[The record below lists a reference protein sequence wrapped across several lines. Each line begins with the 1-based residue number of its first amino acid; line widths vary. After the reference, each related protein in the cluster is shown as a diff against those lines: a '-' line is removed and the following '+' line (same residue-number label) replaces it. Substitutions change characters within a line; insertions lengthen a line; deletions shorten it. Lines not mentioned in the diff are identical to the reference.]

1 MEDICGWVYFTK
13 IPGFSMQ
20 LHYRRTRSQVV
31 LLWYI
36 FCIFCGIIFAKI
48 FRTTFLQNICERLIL
63 RFIFC
68 YVKSSFIR
76 KWFRKQ
82 KKTLFQKQH
91 NIPERK
97 NRFLLQQVSF
107 LFCVT
112 RTVHLSMDL
121 SYAYSKIHKTGW
133 FYDLIPP

>member
-1 MEDICGWVYFTK
+1 MVSK
-13 IPGFSMQ
+13 
-20 LHYRRTRSQVV
+20 
-31 LLWYI
+31 
-36 FCIFCGIIFAKI
+36 A
-48 FRTTFLQNICERLIL
+48 
-63 RFIFC
+63 
-68 YVKSSFIR
+68 
-76 KWFRKQ
+76 

-112 RTVHLSMDL
+112 HTVHLSMDL